1 MFSLISRVIRFLI
14 ILGYILAL
22 VFTVQQFDNWMSH
35 SDSPSISD
43 IIGLIVGIL
52 VCLFVFWKII
62 KLFLRSYF

>member
-43 IIGLIVGIL
+43 IIGLIVGII